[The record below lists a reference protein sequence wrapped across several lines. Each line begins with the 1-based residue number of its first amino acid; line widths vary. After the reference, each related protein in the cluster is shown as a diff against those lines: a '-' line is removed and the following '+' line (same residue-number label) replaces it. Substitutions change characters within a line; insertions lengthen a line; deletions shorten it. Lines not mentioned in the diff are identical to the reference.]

1 MKTPRELSLPDP
13 DWPDPVELAR
23 EIEKLC
29 EAGQLELAKGDAQ
42 IVVAIPQ
49 TFAKATITVATNAW
63 KLRTRLIDR
72 HSGEVRENLSKEDV
86 KKMARYIESIY
97 EAFAEI
103 GIEIKDRTGE
113 AFDYGLPEKVVTAQ
127 PQEGLT
133 RERIVETLRPTIYW
147 KEKLAQQGEVII
159 ATPIAAS
166 A

>member
-1 MKTPRELSLPDP
+1 MKTPKELSLPNP
-13 DWPDPVELAR
+13 DWPDPAELVR
-23 EIEKLC
+23 ELEKLG
-29 EAGQLELAKGDAQ
+29 ATKGGAQ
-42 IVVAIPQ
+42 VFVEIPAP
-49 TFAKATITVATNAW
+49 FVKATITVATNAW
-63 KLRTRLIDR
+63 RLRTRLIDR
-72 HSGEVRENLSKEDV
+72 HSGEIKEDVSKEDV

-133 RERIVETLRPTIYW
+133 RERIIETLRPTIYW
-147 KEKLAQQGEVII
+147 KEKLAQQGEVTI
-159 ATPIAAS
+159 ATPIEAS